1 MQEALR
7 LTDTSIGKK
16 VAMAASGVILFGF
29 ALGHLAGNLQVF
41 KGAEAFNTYAH
52 WLHAHPQIIW
62 PTRILVAF
70 SFLMHIYSAWELW
83 SRKGR
88 ARPVQYKMKQ
98 DLATNYAAQTMYA
111 TGPLFLAF
119 VLFHLGHLT
128 IAPELG
134 KFGLTEENP
143 FRNLVS
149 GFHNPAIVAA
159 YAVGVLCLGV
169 HLRHGLWSMMHTI
182 GASHPKYD
190 RYRAW
195 FANAFALIIT
205 AGFLSIPA
213 GVMAGLVTL

>member
-1 MQEALR
+1 MQQSLK

-16 VAMAASGVILFGF
+16 VAMAASGVILIGF

-41 KGAEAFNTYAH
+41 KSAEAFNTYAE

-62 PTRILVAF
+62 PTRIAVLF
-70 SFLMHIYSAWELW
+70 SFGMHILSAWQLW
-83 SRKGR
+83 SRNSD
-88 ARPVQYKMKQ
+88 ARPTPYKKKQ

-128 IAPELG
+128 IAPELEM
-134 KFGLTEENP
+134 FGLSEHNP
-143 FRNLVS
+143 FANLVS
-149 GFHNPAIVAA
+149 GFQVWWIAA
-159 YAVGVLCLGV
+159 GYMVGVLALGV
-169 HLRHGLWSMMHTI
+169 HLRHGLWSMFQTL

-195 FANAFALIIT
+195 VANAIAIAIT
-205 AGFLSIPA
+205 AGFLSIPV